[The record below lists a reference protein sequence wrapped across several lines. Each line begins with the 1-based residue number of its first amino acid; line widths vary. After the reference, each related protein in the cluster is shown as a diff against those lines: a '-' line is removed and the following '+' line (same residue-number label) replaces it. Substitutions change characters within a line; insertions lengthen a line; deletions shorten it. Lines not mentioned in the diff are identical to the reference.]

1 MKNVDKPL
9 VSVVLC
15 FYNEEK
21 FLQEAVD
28 SVFAQDYRAWELIL
42 VDDGSSDH
50 STAIARKLAANHPYK
65 VRYVHHPGHC
75 NEGLSASRNLGISKA
90 EGDYVAFLDA
100 DDVWMADKLSCQIDI
115 FKKNPGVAV
124 VLEASLYW
132 NSWATQLKPDVLVP
146 VGVKEGTYQPP
157 KLMLQ
162 LYPLATGSAPCP
174 SGIMVQRSVLERCEF
189 EDSFK
194 GIYQMYEDQAFLC
207 KVYLKEMVYVSS
219 ACHNKYRQRPS
230 SLVSSVV
237 DSGKYHMVRR
247 YYLQWFSGYLRS
259 QRTPYRRVKAML
271 NKARMQYNDPLK
283 YRLIF
288 DFPRFAKSVVA
299 KVLVKLG
306 ILTYSKA

>member
-1 MKNVDKPL
+1 MRSTDKPL
-9 VSVVLC
+9 VSVILC

-21 FLQEAVD
+21 FLEEAVA
-28 SVFAQDYRAWELIL
+28 SVFAQDYTAWELLL
-42 VDDGSSDH
+42 VDDGSSDG
-50 STAIARKLAANHPYK
+50 STAIAKKLAANHPYK
-65 VRYVHHPGHC
+65 IRYVHHPGHC

-100 DDVWMADKLSCQIDI
+100 DDVWLPNKLSHQTGI
-115 FKKNPGVAV
+115 FKRNPGVTV

-132 NSWATQLKPDVLVP
+132 NSWTTQTKPDVMIP

-162 LYPLATGSAPCP
+162 LYPLANGSAPCP
-174 SGIMVQRSVLERCEF
+174 SGIMVQRSVLDRCEF

-207 KVYLKEMVYVSS
+207 KVYLREMVYVSS

-237 DSGKYHMVRR
+237 DSGKYHMVRK
-247 YYLQWFSGYLRS
+247 YYLQWFDGYLKS
-259 QRTPYRRVKAML
+259 QRTPYRKVKSL
-271 NKARMQYNDPLK
+271 LRKAKMQYKDPIK

-288 DFPRFAKSVVA
+288 DFPRFAKGLIA

-306 ILTYSKA
+306 LLSYSKT